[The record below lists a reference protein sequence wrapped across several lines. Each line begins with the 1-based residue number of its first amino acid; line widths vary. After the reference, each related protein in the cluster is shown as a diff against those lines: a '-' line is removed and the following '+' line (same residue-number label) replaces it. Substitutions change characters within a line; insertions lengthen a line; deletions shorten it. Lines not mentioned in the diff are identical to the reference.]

1 MRRGNHRT
9 SAFSGLQPAEQRC
22 DVAGGRFSDYVPG
35 YFEFLRLP
43 LKLVDD
49 LVRRADQ
56 NVGCGGSVH
65 DGQARNPF
73 DEPRQRLITV
83 VGDLHDLD
91 QNL

>member
-1 MRRGNHRT
+1 MRCRGR
-9 SAFSGLQPAEQRC
+9 P
-22 DVAGGRFSDYVPG
+22 VSDYVPG
-35 YFEFLRLP
+35 YFELLGLS

-73 DEPRQRLITV
+73 DEPRQ
-83 VGDLHDLD
+83 
-91 QNL
+91 NF